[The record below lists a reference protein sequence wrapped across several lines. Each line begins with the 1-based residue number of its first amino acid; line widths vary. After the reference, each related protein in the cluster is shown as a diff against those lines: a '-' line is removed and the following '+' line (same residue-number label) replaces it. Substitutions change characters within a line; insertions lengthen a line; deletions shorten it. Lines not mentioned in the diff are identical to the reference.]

1 MEKSRTRSRDKTM
14 TKLKGIMDLTKPL
27 TKEEA
32 YYYYKKKEEE
42 LKQKETVLK
51 TDKGATKDEKRQK

>member
-1 MEKSRTRSRDKTM
+1 M

-32 YYYYKKKEEE
+32 YYYYKKKGEMAER
-42 LKQKETVLK
+42 LKAAVLK
-51 TDKGATKDEKRQK
+51 TGNGATKDERQKK

>member
-1 MEKSRTRSRDKTM
+1 M

-32 YYYYKKKEEE
+32 YYYYKKKGEMAER
-42 LKQKETVLK
+42 LKAPVPVLK

>member
-1 MEKSRTRSRDKTM
+1 MTR
-14 TKLKGIMDLTKPL
+14 LKDIKDLTRPL

-32 YYYYKKKEEE
+32 YFYYKKKEEK

>member
-1 MEKSRTRSRDKTM
+1 MTR
-14 TKLKGIMDLTKPL
+14 LKGIIDLVKPL

-32 YYYYKKKEEE
+32 YYYYKKKEEK

-51 TDKGATKDEKRQK
+51 TDKGATQQTKEKK